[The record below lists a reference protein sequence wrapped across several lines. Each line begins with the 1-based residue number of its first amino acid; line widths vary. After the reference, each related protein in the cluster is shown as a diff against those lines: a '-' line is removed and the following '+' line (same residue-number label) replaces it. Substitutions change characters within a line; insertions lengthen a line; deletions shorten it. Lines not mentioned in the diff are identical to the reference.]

1 MDIFKVNV
9 DDDEVCLFFNKNKT
23 SFSKENAFQFSNLM
37 MRVVPG
43 FPEFN
48 KILADDRSPE
58 TETRVAV
65 KLVTNIEN
73 MARSSTSGFQDR
85 KRVLG
90 SLTFLFQSID
100 ARATIHN

>member
-9 DDDEVCLFFNKNKT
+9 DDDEVCLFFNKKKT
-23 SFSKENAFQFSNLM
+23 SFSQENASKFSNLM

-43 FPEFN
+43 FPELN
-48 KILADDRSPE
+48 KILTDDRSPE

-73 MARSSTSGFQDR
+73 MARCSTSGFEER

-90 SLTFLFQSID
+90 SLTFLFQSIE
-100 ARATIHN
+100 ARATVHN